1 MPVVAAIGLT
11 VEQAMWPALAWACWL
26 IGASCAALPD
36 ITVIQAAYER
46 EASAGS
52 SLHDKELKVLK
63 AKCHDNNSN
72 RFLCEVMFISV
83 SDPTQR
89 LYFDIVDVARTA
101 EGWELKSGLC
111 KR

>member
-1 MPVVAAIGLT
+1 MPVGATIGLA
-11 VEQAMWPALAWACWL
+11 VEEAMWSALAWACWL
-26 IGASCAALPD
+26 IGSSCAALPD

-46 EASAGS
+46 EASSGS

-63 AKCHDNNSN
+63 ATCHDNSAN

-101 EGWELKSGLC
+101 GGWELKSGLC